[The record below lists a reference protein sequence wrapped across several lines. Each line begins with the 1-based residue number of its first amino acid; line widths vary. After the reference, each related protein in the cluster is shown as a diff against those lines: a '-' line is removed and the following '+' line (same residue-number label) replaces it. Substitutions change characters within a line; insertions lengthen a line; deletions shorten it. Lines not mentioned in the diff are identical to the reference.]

1 MGKNSPTG
9 KELASS
15 VQTDALT
22 AVSNGTPILMI
33 GTFNAVL
40 SGTFVGTAQLQRSF
54 DGGSTFVPCDI
65 DSSGTVANYTAP
77 VSVVV
82 QEPEPGVFYRWACT
96 AFTSGTIN
104 ARISGGA
111 RLT

>member
-1 MGKNSPTG
+1 MGLNTAGG
-9 KELASS
+9 KELAASVLSGSLSS
-15 VQTDALT
+15 VI
-22 AVSNGTPILMI
+22 NGSAIMMI
-33 GTFNAVL
+33 GTFNAVI

-54 DGGSTFVPCDI
+54 DGGATYVPCDI
-65 DSSGTVANYTAP
+65 DSAGTVASYTSP

-96 AFTSGTIN
+96 AYTSGTIN
-104 ARISGGA
+104 TRISGGA